1 MRAYLWLPVDDVV
14 ADILQAGHRAEGADD
29 DDEGRGGLV
38 RHRDAIL
45 RALQTL
51 PHTPLNTPPGCSLI
65 WFQNLQTNVSH
76 EILRGSQQREERE
89 GGY

>member
-45 RALQTL
+45 QLSPTL
-51 PHTPLNTPPGCSLI
+51 PSRSG
-65 WFQNLQTNVSH
+65 
-76 EILRGSQQREERE
+76 R
-89 GGY
+89 

>member
-45 RALQTL
+45 RALQLSPTL
-51 PHTPLNTPPGCSLI
+51 PSTR
-65 WFQNLQTNVSH
+65 LQGA
-76 EILRGSQQREERE
+76 R
-89 GGY
+89 